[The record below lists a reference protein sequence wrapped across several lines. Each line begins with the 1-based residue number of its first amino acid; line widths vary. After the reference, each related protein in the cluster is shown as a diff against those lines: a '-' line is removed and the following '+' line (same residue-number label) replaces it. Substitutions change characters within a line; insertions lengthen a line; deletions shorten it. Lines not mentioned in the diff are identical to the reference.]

1 MHNTN
6 KANRKCP
13 RVKLSF
19 IWGEKKIVYVAWIII
34 YRCYRYVYHVVWKQK
49 NSDQYVCTFKQRLTN
64 DQSLS
69 QGNRDWPVTS
79 LSTRETDWPLI
90 ETDQWSVSRPEKQRL
105 TTDQSF
111 GQRNKDWPLISLSA
125 RETETDRWP
134 VTRPEKLRSLSLT
147 KVSSFSPPPPRY
159 PR

>member
-1 MHNTN
+1 MLH
-6 KANRKCP
+6 
-13 RVKLSF
+13 KLSYIAVIDTF
-19 IWGEKKIVYVAWIII
+19 TMLFGNK
-34 YRCYRYVYHVVWKQK
+34 K

-147 KVSSFSPPPPRY
+147 KVSSFSPPPPGTPGSCHNSLNLKNTYYLWYNGYHVR
-159 PR
+159 